1 MEIFPIDFF
10 ESPLITSDNYSEQSN
25 FIETKVSQGNS
36 VRRRIY
42 TQTEGT
48 VTVQFIL
55 TTEQIFYF
63 RGWIKNQING
73 GADWFLI
80 DLELGDAGLTTCQ
93 CRISEAKQLYRID
106 RAAPGNKKIQISLEI
121 REAPAPTKDEVTI
134 YLNNLRLW
142 INWWNAATKYMAED
156 LPAQIDPFTFT
167 ETAGDNFNNFIND
180 DLAEDVN
187 P

>member
-1 MEIFPIDFF
+1 MLDLQPVNAEYQRQNF
-10 ESPLITSDNYSEQSN
+10 
-25 FIETKVSQGNS
+25 FIE
-36 VRRRIY
+36 
-42 TQTEGT
+42 
-48 VTVQFIL
+48 L
-55 TTEQIFYF
+55 TEQHHFCFY
-63 RGWIKNQING
+63 
-73 GADWFLI
+73 
-80 DLELGDAGLTTCQ
+80 
-93 CRISEAKQLYRID
+93 
-106 RAAPGNKKIQISLEI
+106 KKIQISLEI